1 MTGREKKAISLA
13 AVAVLAFVF
22 LQFLLLPMLDET
34 RRLKKNIASQE
45 KQLAE
50 MRQLAA
56 QTGPGGSQISGQ
68 SAMVEALNQRARDF
82 TLFSFLEQAAA
93 SSQVKE
99 HIEAMQP
106 VQTQQDEGATTGG
119 NSLRTQRVDVQV
131 QGVSLGQLAH
141 FLDLVESPQNLVAV
155 ERLIIQGGGREGAP
169 LNASLRVQ
177 SVEMRGDDARGA
189 QP

>member
-1 MTGREKKAISLA
+1 MTDREKKAISLA
-13 AVAVLAFVF
+13 LVAVFVFVF
-22 LQFLLLPMLDET
+22 LQFLLLPMLADT
-34 RRLKKNIASQE
+34 RRLKKNIATQE

-50 MRQLAA
+50 MQQLAA
-56 QTGPGGSQISGQ
+56 QAGPGGSKISGQ
-68 SAMVEALNQRARDF
+68 SAMVEALNQRAKDF

-93 SSQVKE
+93 STQVKE

-106 VQTQQDEGATTGG
+106 VQSQQDEGTAAGG
-119 NSLRTQRVDVQV
+119 NSLHTQRVDVQV

-141 FLDLVESPQNLVAV
+141 FLDLVESAQNLVAV
-155 ERLIIQGGGREGAP
+155 ERLIIQGGGREGAL

-177 SVEMRGDDARGA
+177 SVEMRVDDAAGM